1 MCLGPVQSVPE
12 CKELKGVLWYGR
24 LSARGAHTF
33 RYALRS
39 FGNMADT
46 SRRQNTC
53 RQMSRWCGATN
64 GVCDDS
70 AGKDSLH
77 RKDTYDRR
85 PRRFRAAMTPG
96 WRSGFRRLVAT
107 SREPIPSSFLPPAG
121 RPVSSAH
128 WGLPPRSVSC
138 SSPPKRRS
146 MRKSISPKRRAAFSF
161 EHGLL

>member
-24 LSARGAHTF
+24 LSARGRIHSGTLCV
-33 RYALRS
+33 ALETWRIHRA
-39 FGNMADT
+39 GRT
-46 SRRQNTC
+46 HVVRC
-53 RQMSRWCGATN
+53 RDGAAQRTE
-64 GVCDDS
+64 C
-70 AGKDSLH
+70 
-77 RKDTYDRR
+77 
-85 PRRFRAAMTPG
+85 AMTAQEKILYTG
-96 WRSGFRRLVAT
+96 KTHTTGGREGFARSDDARLRSGFRRLVAT